1 MVIDEVVRGSEVLD
15 ASWDAIAVSSWDG
28 AGDSWWAALA
38 DAGVDPA
45 WVEPWDAVDVGIV
58 RPVPVRE
65 LLDRLLDSR
74 PDAWVMS
81 ALAGIDRT
89 ALSDDDAVTF
99 LQVHQRVAA
108 WWAAVGLEAII
119 PAAAAEPLIEEFTLL
134 VPGSDEERRI
144 RIADVRREE
153 LGAALRLPAAT
164 AQDHIDTARL
174 LAGPL
179 AATAA
184 ALAAGEITD
193 RHVAVIVEAAGRL
206 PGRGMRDD
214 GDRATFTSCCA
225 DLERRVLPTARK
237 ATVSMTR
244 AAARRAVLAIDAAGE
259 RRRRREAKCT
269 RDVYVLDELDG
280 ISTLIA
286 RMSTEAAHAVMTAV
300 DALAHD
306 DRFSPPFTDGTHA
319 DGPTRGHETATIG
332 ERRGEALAALVLRA
346 LAAGGVKSD
355 GGDRGGSGEVP
366 APQVRAH
373 LDLVIDLPTL
383 LALADGGAGGQVELR
398 GAGPV
403 SADVVRDLLADPEV
417 AVTMRRLVTDP
428 VTGHLLDYG
437 RRVYQVPQR
446 LREYVIARDRV
457 CRFPGCRRAAARS
470 QIDHAEAWNDGG
482 DTSPANLGALCTRH
496 HQLKTHAGWRITD
509 SRPDGSCTW
518 TSPHGRIYDHDP
530 PPF

>member
-1 MVIDEVVRGSEVLD
+1 M
-15 ASWDAIAVSSWDG
+15 
-28 AGDSWWAALA
+28 
-38 DAGVDPA
+38 
-45 WVEPWDAVDVGIV
+45 
-58 RPVPVRE
+58 
-65 LLDRLLDSR
+65 
-74 PDAWVMS
+74 
-81 ALAGIDRT
+81 
-89 ALSDDDAVTF
+89 
-99 LQVHQRVAA
+99 
-108 WWAAVGLEAII
+108 
-119 PAAAAEPLIEEFTLL
+119 
-134 VPGSDEERRI
+134 
-144 RIADVRREE
+144 
-153 LGAALRLPAAT
+153 
-164 AQDHIDTARL
+164 
-174 LAGPL
+174 
-179 AATAA
+179 
-184 ALAAGEITD
+184 
-193 RHVAVIVEAAGRL
+193 
-206 PGRGMRDD
+206 
-214 GDRATFTSCCA
+214 
-225 DLERRVLPTARK
+225 LPTAAR

-269 RDVYVLDELDG
+269 RDVYVVDELDG

-383 LALADGGAGGQVELR
+383 LALADGGTGGQVELR

-403 SADVVRDLLADPEV
+403 SADVVRDLLADPTV

-446 LREYVIARDRV
+446 LREYVVARDRV

-470 QIDHAEAWNDGG
+470 QIDHAQAWNDGG
-482 DTSPANLGALCTRH
+482 DTSPANLGALCLRH
-496 HQLKTHAGWRITD
+496 HQIKTHAGWRITD

-518 TSPHGRIYDHDP
+518 TSPHGLSLIHISEPTRPY
-530 PPF
+530 

>member
-1 MVIDEVVRGSEVLD
+1 MESRAGVAGVAPDRVVDDPVLVDFVDGLTPGELLGVLAGMRPSALVLD
-15 ASWDAIAVSSWDG
+15 A
-28 AGDSWWAALA
+28 L
-38 DAGVDPA
+38 
-45 WVEPWDAVDVGIV
+45 
-58 RPVPVRE
+58 
-65 LLDRLLDSR
+65 
-74 PDAWVMS
+74 MT
-81 ALAGIDRT
+81 IDRA
-89 ALSDDDAVTF
+89 ALSDVDAVAF

-108 WWAAVGLEAII
+108 WWASVGLEAVI
-119 PAAAAEPLIEEFTLL
+119 PAAAAEPLVEEFTLL
-134 VPGSDEERRI
+134 VPGSEEERRI

-179 AATAA
+179 AHTAA

-206 PGRGMRDD
+206 PGRWMRDD
-214 GDRATFTSCCA
+214 TERAAFAAACA
-225 DLERRVLPTARK
+225 DLQSRVLPTAAR

-259 RRRRREAKCT
+259 RRRRREARCT
-269 RDVYVLDELDG
+269 RDVYVCDELDG

-286 RMSTEAAHAVMTAV
+286 RMSTEAAHAAMAQV

-306 DRFSPPFTDGTHA
+306 DRFALPAEGSAP
-319 DGPTRGHETATIG
+319 ATMG
-332 ERRGEALAALVLRA
+332 ERRVEALAALVLGARDA
-346 LAAGGVKSD
+346 TGAGI
-355 GGDRGGSGEVP
+355 GSGVVP

-383 LALADGGAGGQVELR
+383 LDLAAGVTGGVVELR
-398 GAGPV
+398 GSGPIG
-403 SADVVRDLLADPEV
+403 ADVVRDLLADPEV
-417 AVTMRRLVTDP
+417 EVTMRRLVTDP

-437 RRVYQVPQR
+437 RRVYAVPQR
-446 LREYVIARDRV
+446 LRDFIVARDRV

-470 QIDHAEAWNDGG
+470 QIDHAQAWNDGG
-482 DTSPANLGALCTRH
+482 DTSPGNLGALCVRH

-518 TSPHGRIYDHDP
+518 TSPHGRQYDHHP
-530 PPF
+530 PPQA

>member
-1 MVIDEVVRGSEVLD
+1 MESRAGVAVVAPDRVVDDPVLVDFVDGLTPGGLLGMLAGMRPSALVLD
-15 ASWDAIAVSSWDG
+15 A
-28 AGDSWWAALA
+28 L
-38 DAGVDPA
+38 
-45 WVEPWDAVDVGIV
+45 
-58 RPVPVRE
+58 
-65 LLDRLLDSR
+65 
-74 PDAWVMS
+74 MT
-81 ALAGIDRT
+81 IDRA
-89 ALSDDDAVTF
+89 ALSDVDAVAF

-108 WWAAVGLEAII
+108 WWAAVGLEAVI
-119 PAAAAEPLIEEFTLL
+119 PAAAAEPLVEEFTLL

-184 ALAAGEITD
+184 ALAAGEVTD

-206 PGRGMRDD
+206 PGRGMRTDTE
-214 GDRATFTSCCA
+214 RAAFTTACA
-225 DLERRVLPTARK
+225 DLERRVLPTAAR

-269 RDVYVLDELDG
+269 RDVYVVDELDG

-300 DALAHD
+300 EALAHD
-306 DRFSPPFTDGTHA
+306 DGFTPDPA
-319 DGPTRGHETATIG
+319 ATMG
-332 ERRGEALAALVLRA
+332 ERRAEALAALVLRTEA
-346 LAAGGVKSD
+346 SL
-355 GGDRGGSGEVP
+355 
-366 APQVRAH
+366 PQVRAH

-383 LALADGGAGGQVELR
+383 LALADALGGAESGGPAGQVELR

-403 SADVVRDLLADPEV
+403 SADVVRDLLTDPEV

-446 LREYVIARDRV
+446 LREYVVARDRV

-470 QIDHAEAWNDGG
+470 QIDHAQAWNDGG
-482 DTSPANLGALCTRH
+482 DTSPANLGALCLRH
-496 HQLKTHAGWRITD
+496 HQLKTHAGWTITD

-518 TSPHGRIYDHDP
+518 TSPHGRTYEHEP
-530 PPF
+530 PPY

>member
-1 MVIDEVVRGSEVLD
+1 MESRAEVADVAPDRVVDDPVLVDFVDGLTPAELLGMLAGMRPSALVLD
-15 ASWDAIAVSSWDG
+15 A
-28 AGDSWWAALA
+28 L
-38 DAGVDPA
+38 
-45 WVEPWDAVDVGIV
+45 
-58 RPVPVRE
+58 
-65 LLDRLLDSR
+65 
-74 PDAWVMS
+74 MT
-81 ALAGIDRT
+81 IDRV
-89 ALSDDDAVTF
+89 ALSDVDAVAF

-134 VPGSDEERRI
+134 VPGSEEERRI

-164 AQDHIDTARL
+164 AQDRIDTARL

-184 ALAAGEITD
+184 ALAAGAVTD

-214 GDRATFTSCCA
+214 TERAAFTTACA
-225 DLERRVLPTARK
+225 DLERRVLPTAAR
-237 ATVSMTR
+237 ATVPMTR
-244 AAARRAVLAIDAAGE
+244 GAARRAVLAIDAAGE
-259 RRRRREAKCT
+259 RRRRREARCT
-269 RDVYVLDELDG
+269 RDVYVVDELDG

-286 RMSTEAAHAVMTAV
+286 RMSTEAAHAVLAEV
-300 DALAHD
+300 VALAHD
-306 DRFSPPFTDGTHA
+306 DRFTPPTEGHA
-319 DGPTRGHETATIG
+319 PATTG
-332 ERRGEALAALVLRA
+332 ERRVEALAALVLGARGE
-346 LAAGGVKSD
+346 GGATGD
-355 GGDRGGSGEVP
+355 GGGRDGSGAVP
-366 APQVRAH
+366 APRVRAH

-383 LALADGGAGGQVELR
+383 LDLAEGVTGGVVELR
-398 GAGPV
+398 GSGPV

-470 QIDHAEAWNDGG
+470 QIDHAHAWNDGG
-482 DTSPANLGALCTRH
+482 DTSPANLGALCLRH
-496 HQLKTHAGWRITD
+496 HQLKTHTGWRITD

-518 TSPHGRIYDHDP
+518 TSPHGRQYDHPAEAILRDVVDPNP
-530 PPF
+530 PPVGD

>member
-1 MVIDEVVRGSEVLD
+1 MVFDEVVRGSEVLD
-15 ASWDAIAVSSWDG
+15 ASWDALS
-28 AGDSWWAALA
+28 DSWWDVLC

-65 LLDRLLDSR
+65 LLDRLLAAR

-81 ALAGIDRT
+81 ALAGINRT
-89 ALSDDDAVTF
+89 ALSDDDAVVF

-108 WWAAVGLEAII
+108 WWAAVRFEAII
-119 PAAAAEPLIEEFTLL
+119 PAAAAEPLVEEFTLL
-134 VPGSDEERRI
+134 VPGSDEERTI

-193 RHVAVIVEAAGRL
+193 RHVAVLVEAAGRL

-214 GDRATFTSCCA
+214 TERAVFTTACA
-225 DLERRVLPTARK
+225 DLERRVLPTAAR

-244 AAARRAVLAIDAAGE
+244 AAGRRAVLAIDAAGE

-269 RDVYVLDELDG
+269 RDVYVVDELDG

-286 RMSTEAAHAVMTAV
+286 RMSTEAAHAVMAQV

-306 DRFSPPFTDGTHA
+306 DRFSPPAEGSA
-319 DGPTRGHETATIG
+319 SATMG
-332 ERRGEALAALVLRA
+332 ERRVEALAALVLGAR
-346 LAAGGVKSD
+346 D
-355 GGDRGGSGEVP
+355 GNGEAMP
-366 APQVRAH
+366 APRVRAH

-383 LALADGGAGGQVELR
+383 LDLSGGQVEVR

-403 SADVVRDLLADPEV
+403 SAEVVRDLLTDPEV

-518 TSPHGRIYDHDP
+518 TSPHGRTYEHEP
-530 PPF
+530 PPV

>member
-1 MVIDEVVRGSEVLD
+1 MESRAGVADVAPDRVVDDPVLVDFVDGLTPGELLGVLAGMRPSALVLD
-15 ASWDAIAVSSWDG
+15 ALMTIDR
-28 AGDSWWAALA
+28 AGLSD
-38 DAGVDPA
+38 V
-45 WVEPWDAVDVGIV
+45 DAV
-58 RPVPVRE
+58 
-65 LLDRLLDSR
+65 
-74 PDAWVMS
+74 A
-81 ALAGIDRT
+81 
-89 ALSDDDAVTF
+89 F

-108 WWAAVGLEAII
+108 WWASVGLEAII

-193 RHVAVIVEAAGRL
+193 RHVAAIVEAAGRL
-206 PGRGMRDD
+206 PGRWMRDD
-214 GDRATFTSCCA
+214 TERAAFTSSCA
-225 DLERRVLPTARK
+225 DLERRVLPTAAR

-244 AAARRAVLAIDAAGE
+244 ATARRAVLAIDAAGE
-259 RRRRREAKCT
+259 RRRRREARCT
-269 RDVYVLDELDG
+269 RDVYVVDELDG

-300 DALAHD
+300 EALAHD
-306 DRFSPPFTDGTHA
+306 DRFTPDPA
-319 DGPTRGHETATIG
+319 ATMG
-332 ERRGEALAALVLRA
+332 EHRAEALAALVLGARDA
-346 LAAGGVKSD
+346 TGAGI
-355 GGDRGGSGEVP
+355 GSGVVP

-383 LALADGGAGGQVELR
+383 LALADALGGGQSGGPAGQVELR

-403 SADVVRDLLADPEV
+403 SADLVRDLLTDPEV

-446 LREYVIARDRV
+446 LREYVVARDRV

-470 QIDHAEAWNDGG
+470 QIDHAQAWNDGG
-482 DTSPANLGALCTRH
+482 DTSPGNLGALCVRH

-518 TSPHGRIYDHDP
+518 TSPHGRQYDHHP
-530 PPF
+530 PPQA

>member
-1 MVIDEVVRGSEVLD
+1 MESRAGVADVAPDRVVDDPVLVDFVDGLTPGELLGVLAGMRPSALVLD
-15 ASWDAIAVSSWDG
+15 ALMTIDR
-28 AGDSWWAALA
+28 AGLSD
-38 DAGVDPA
+38 V
-45 WVEPWDAVDVGIV
+45 DAV
-58 RPVPVRE
+58 
-65 LLDRLLDSR
+65 
-74 PDAWVMS
+74 A
-81 ALAGIDRT
+81 
-89 ALSDDDAVTF
+89 F

-108 WWAAVGLEAII
+108 WWASVGLEAVI
-119 PAAAAEPLIEEFTLL
+119 PAATAEPLIEEFTLL

-193 RHVAVIVEAAGRL
+193 RHVAAIVEAAGRL
-206 PGRGMRDD
+206 PGRWMRDD
-214 GDRATFTSCCA
+214 TERAAFTSSCA
-225 DLERRVLPTARK
+225 DLERRVLPTAARV
-237 ATVSMTR
+237 TVSMTR

-269 RDVYVLDELDG
+269 RDVYVVDELDG

-383 LALADGGAGGQVELR
+383 LALADGGTGGQVELR

-403 SADVVRDLLADPEV
+403 SADVVRDLLADPTV

-446 LREYVIARDRV
+446 LREYVVARDRV

-470 QIDHAEAWNDGG
+470 QIDHAQAWNDGG
-482 DTSPANLGALCTRH
+482 DTSPANLGALCLRH
-496 HQLKTHAGWRITD
+496 HQLKTHAGWTITD

-518 TSPHGRIYDHDP
+518 TSPHGRTYDHQP
-530 PPF
+530 PPI

>member
-1 MVIDEVVRGSEVLD
+1 MESRAGVAGVAPDRVVDDPVLVDFVDGLTPGELLGVLAGMRPSALVLD
-15 ASWDAIAVSSWDG
+15 A
-28 AGDSWWAALA
+28 L
-38 DAGVDPA
+38 
-45 WVEPWDAVDVGIV
+45 
-58 RPVPVRE
+58 
-65 LLDRLLDSR
+65 
-74 PDAWVMS
+74 MT
-81 ALAGIDRT
+81 IDRA
-89 ALSDDDAVTF
+89 ALSDVDAVAF

-134 VPGSDEERRI
+134 VPGSEEERRI

-184 ALAAGEITD
+184 ALAAGEVTD

-214 GDRATFTSCCA
+214 TERAAFTTACA
-225 DLERRVLPTARK
+225 DLERRVLPTAAR

-269 RDVYVLDELDG
+269 RDVYVVDELDG
-280 ISTLIA
+280 ISTLNA

-300 DALAHD
+300 EALAHD
-306 DRFSPPFTDGTHA
+306 DGFTPDPA
-319 DGPTRGHETATIG
+319 ATMG
-332 ERRGEALAALVLRA
+332 ERRVEALAALVLGARDA
-346 LAAGGVKSD
+346 TGAGI
-355 GGDRGGSGEVP
+355 GSGVVP

-383 LALADGGAGGQVELR
+383 LALADALGGAESGGPAGQVELR

-403 SADVVRDLLADPEV
+403 SADVVRDLLTDPEV

-428 VTGHLLDYG
+428 VTGHLLDYC

-446 LREYVIARDRV
+446 LREYVVARDRV

-470 QIDHAEAWNDGG
+470 QIDHAQAWNDGG
-482 DTSPANLGALCTRH
+482 DTSPGNLGALCVRH

-518 TSPHGRIYDHDP
+518 TSPHGRTYEHEP

>member
-1 MVIDEVVRGSEVLD
+1 MESRAGVAGVAPDRVVDDPVLVDFVDGLTPGELLGVLAGMRPSALVLD
-15 ASWDAIAVSSWDG
+15 A
-28 AGDSWWAALA
+28 L
-38 DAGVDPA
+38 
-45 WVEPWDAVDVGIV
+45 
-58 RPVPVRE
+58 
-65 LLDRLLDSR
+65 
-74 PDAWVMS
+74 MT
-81 ALAGIDRT
+81 IDRA
-89 ALSDDDAVTF
+89 ALSDVDAVAF

-108 WWAAVGLEAII
+108 WWASVGLEAVI
-119 PAAAAEPLIEEFTLL
+119 PAAAAEPLVEEFTLL
-134 VPGSDEERRI
+134 VPGSEEERRI

-164 AQDHIDTARL
+164 AQDRIDTARL

-184 ALAAGEITD
+184 ALAAGEVTD

-206 PGRGMRDD
+206 PGRAMRTDTE
-214 GDRATFTSCCA
+214 RATFTAACV
-225 DLERRVLPTARK
+225 DLERRVLPTAAR

-269 RDVYVLDELDG
+269 RDVYVVDELDG

-300 DALAHD
+300 EALAHD
-306 DRFSPPFTDGTHA
+306 DGFTPDPA
-319 DGPTRGHETATIG
+319 ATMG
-332 ERRGEALAALVLRA
+332 ERRVEALAALVLGARDA
-346 LAAGGVKSD
+346 TGAGI
-355 GGDRGGSGEVP
+355 GSGVVP

-383 LALADGGAGGQVELR
+383 LALADALGGGQSGGPAGQVELR

-403 SADVVRDLLADPEV
+403 SADVVRDLLTDPEV

-437 RRVYQVPQR
+437 RRVYRVPQR
-446 LREYVIARDRV
+446 LREYVVARDRV

-470 QIDHAEAWNDGG
+470 QIDHAQAWNDGG
-482 DTSPANLGALCTRH
+482 DTSPGNLGALCVRH

-518 TSPHGRIYDHDP
+518 TSPHGRQYDHHP
-530 PPF
+530 PPQA

>member
-1 MVIDEVVRGSEVLD
+1 MESRAGVAVVAPDRVVDDPVLVDFVDGLTPGGLLGMLAGMRPSALVLD
-15 ASWDAIAVSSWDG
+15 A
-28 AGDSWWAALA
+28 L
-38 DAGVDPA
+38 
-45 WVEPWDAVDVGIV
+45 
-58 RPVPVRE
+58 
-65 LLDRLLDSR
+65 
-74 PDAWVMS
+74 MT
-81 ALAGIDRT
+81 IDRA
-89 ALSDDDAVTF
+89 ALSDVDAVAF

-108 WWAAVGLEAII
+108 WWAAVGLEAVI
-119 PAAAAEPLIEEFTLL
+119 PAAAAEPLVEEFTLL

-164 AQDHIDTARL
+164 AQDRIDTARL

-184 ALAAGEITD
+184 ALAAGEVTD

-214 GDRATFTSCCA
+214 TERATFTAACA
-225 DLERRVLPTARK
+225 DLQARVLPTARK

-259 RRRRREAKCT
+259 RRRRREARCT
-269 RDVYVLDELDG
+269 RDVYVCDELDG

-306 DRFSPPFTDGTHA
+306 DRFTPTTDGY
-319 DGPTRGHETATIG
+319 GPAEGSASATMG
-332 ERRGEALAALVLRA
+332 ERRVEALAALVLRA
-346 LAAGGVKSD
+346 HAASCVNND
-355 GGDRGGSGEVP
+355 GGERGGSGEVP

-383 LALADGGAGGQVELR
+383 LDLAAGVTGGVVELR
-398 GAGPV
+398 GSGPV
-403 SADVVRDLLADPEV
+403 SADVVGDLLADPEV

-437 RRVYQVPQR
+437 RRVYAVPQR
-446 LREYVIARDRV
+446 LRDFIVARDRV

-470 QIDHAEAWNDGG
+470 QIDHAHAWNDGG
-482 DTSPANLGALCTRH
+482 DTSPGNLGALCVRH
-496 HQLKTHAGWRITD
+496 HQLKTHTGWRITD

-518 TSPHGRIYDHDP
+518 TSPHGRVYEHEP
-530 PPF
+530 PPV

>member
-1 MVIDEVVRGSEVLD
+1 MKSRAGVAGVAPDRVVDDPVLVDFVDGLTPGELLGMLAGMRPSSLVLD
-15 ASWDAIAVSSWDG
+15 A
-28 AGDSWWAALA
+28 L
-38 DAGVDPA
+38 
-45 WVEPWDAVDVGIV
+45 
-58 RPVPVRE
+58 
-65 LLDRLLDSR
+65 
-74 PDAWVMS
+74 MT
-81 ALAGIDRT
+81 IDRA
-89 ALSDDDAVTF
+89 ALSDVDAVAF

-108 WWAAVGLEAII
+108 WWAAVGLEAVI

-134 VPGSDEERRI
+134 VPGSDEERTI

-153 LGAALRLPAAT
+153 LGAALRLPPAT

-179 AATAA
+179 AATAV

-259 RRRRREAKCT
+259 RRRRCEAKCT
-269 RDVYVLDELDG
+269 RDVYVVDELDG

-286 RMSTEAAHAVMTAV
+286 RMSTEAAHAVMAQV
-300 DALAHD
+300 EALAHNEG
-306 DRFSPPFTDGTHA
+306 FTPDPA
-319 DGPTRGHETATIG
+319 ATMG
-332 ERRGEALAALVLRA
+332 ERRAEALAALVLRTEA
-346 LAAGGVKSD
+346 SL
-355 GGDRGGSGEVP
+355 
-366 APQVRAH
+366 PQVRAH

-383 LALADGGAGGQVELR
+383 LALADALGGAESGGPAGQVELR

-403 SADVVRDLLADPEV
+403 SADVVRDLLTDPEV

-446 LREYVIARDRV
+446 LREYVVARDRV

-470 QIDHAEAWNDGG
+470 QIDHADAWNDGG
-482 DTSPANLGALCTRH
+482 DTSPANLGALCVRH
-496 HQLKTHAGWRITD
+496 HQLKTHTGWTITA

-518 TSPHGRIYDHDP
+518 TSPHGRTYEHAP
-530 PPF
+530 PPL